1 MTENPRTALLQR
13 ARHRTAAILIGTM
26 AGTGLLTVG
35 IAATA
40 QQAAGHDSGTPRA
53 TTDDNSESTSGDSS
67 ESTSDD
73 SSGRTSGTSDA
84 QPPSGVSS
92 GTGSGT
98 SDGGTHSS

>member
-1 MTENPRTALLQR
+1 MTENPRTSLLQR

-26 AGTGLLTVG
+26 AGTGLLTIG

-40 QQAAGHDSGTPRA
+40 QQAAGHDGGTPRA
-53 TTDDNSESTSGDSS
+53 TTDDTS

-73 SSGRTSGTSDA
+73 TSGRTSGTSDA

-92 GTGSGT
+92 GTGSGS

>member
-1 MTENPRTALLQR
+1 MTENPRTSLLQR
-13 ARHRTAAILIGTM
+13 ARRRTAAIVIGTL

-35 IAATA
+35 IATTA

-53 TTDDNSESTSGDSS
+53 RTDDTSESS
-67 ESTSDD
+67 STSD
-73 SSGRTSGTSDA
+73 STSEGTSDA
-84 QPPSGVSS
+84 QPPVGVSS